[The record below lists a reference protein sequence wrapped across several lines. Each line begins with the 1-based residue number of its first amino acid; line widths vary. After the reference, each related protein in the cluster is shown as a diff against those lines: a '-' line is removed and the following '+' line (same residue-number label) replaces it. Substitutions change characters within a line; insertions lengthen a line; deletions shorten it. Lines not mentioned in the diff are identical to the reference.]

1 MKFIIILIGF
11 LSAANILSAQ
21 WTCVGPFSGRTYSV
35 YYNSD
40 VIYSGLNAFPF
51 GVYYSSDAGSSWNK
65 MGDAIFDAISMLKA
79 GSTFYGA
86 DRTSNRVYRTTNN
99 GVNWDYSILGTGA
112 NTMWQLTSSG
122 AGIFAATRE
131 GIFKSTNAGVN
142 WTNVNAGV
150 SQGFR
155 SIVASGAN
163 LVAAHTT
170 LSAGIDMSTN
180 GGINWTNNNTIS
192 STNMHAS
199 GNNIYASFNQSPYG
213 VLVSTNNGSTWS
225 NYTSGLPAN
234 NFPHD
239 FTVMGSTIYALFNPK
254 QVYKST
260 NNGQTWSLVG
270 DITTGAITPQRITSD
285 GTNLYTCFSS
295 TALTGGI
302 YKSSNNGLNWSQVG
316 LNLFDATALGT
327 NGSSVYYTSNGTFAR
342 SDDDGATWTQT
353 ANNNIGNGT
362 QIVLDNNVIYVVGQ
376 GLFGRSTD
384 NGNTFT
390 NVLNSSTADF
400 LKVSAA
406 NMIVITGNEMWRS
419 TNGGTGWAPIP
430 GTSGRQMRSLGY
442 INGNI
447 IAGSATIFD
456 SSLYST
462 NGGVN
467 WIPMADTGFAGV
479 SDIVT
484 VGNDMYAASSFGI
497 QKSTNNGITWEY
509 IANLPATNVDKLVY
523 HNGFFI
529 AATNA
534 GIYISTNGVSWT
546 AYNTG
551 FPASSSINDFTIK
564 GSYMYAAI
572 FNGSIW
578 KRDIS
583 TMSGIQPVSSH
594 IPAKITLFQ
603 NYPNPFNPMTKI
615 KFDIPSSAASSLVSL
630 KIYNILGEEIEELVN
645 EELKAGTYEVTWNGA
660 NHSSGIYFYKLRAG
674 NFSETRKL
682 VLTK

>member
-1 MKFIIILIGF
+1 MKLIIILIGF
-11 LSAANILSAQ
+11 LTIGNTLSAQ
-21 WTCVGPFSGRTYSV
+21 WTCVGPFAGRTYSV
-35 YYNSD
+35 YHNSG

-51 GVYYSSDAGSSWNK
+51 GVFYSTDAGSSWNK

-79 GSTFYGA
+79 GNTFYGA
-86 DRTSNRVYRTTNN
+86 DRTSNRIYRTTNN
-99 GVNWDYSILGTGA
+99 GVNWDYAVLGTGS
-112 NTMWQLTSSG
+112 NTMWQLTVLG
-122 AGIFAATRE
+122 TDIFAATKE

-142 WTNVNAGV
+142 WTNVNPGV

-170 LSAGIDMSTN
+170 LSSGIDMSTN
-180 GGINWTNNNTIS
+180 GGANWTNNNTIS

-199 GNNIYASFNQSPYG
+199 GNNIYAAFNREPYG

-239 FTVMGSTIYALFNPK
+239 FTIMGSTIYALLSPK

-260 NNGQTWSLVG
+260 NNGQSWTFVG
-270 DITTGAITPQRITSD
+270 DVGSVTITPQRITSD

-295 TALTGGI
+295 STLTGGV
-302 YKSSNNGLNWSQVG
+302 YKSTNGGVNWSQVG
-316 LNLFDATALGT
+316 LNLFNATALGSSS
-327 NGSSVYYTSNGTFAR
+327 SSVYYTSGGTFAR
-342 SDDDGATWTQT
+342 SDNEGATWTET
-353 ANNNIGNGT
+353 ANSNIGLGT
-362 QIVLDNNVIYVVGQ
+362 QIVFDNNIIYVVGQ
-376 GLFGRSTD
+376 TLFGRSTD

-400 LKVSAA
+400 LKVSPT
-406 NMIVITGNEMWRS
+406 NMLVVTSNQLWRS
-419 TNGGTGWAPIP
+419 TNGGSGWAPIA
-430 GTSGRQMRSLGY
+430 GTSGRLMRSLGY

-447 IAGSATIFD
+447 IAGSSTIFD

-462 NGGVN
+462 NGGTN
-467 WIPMADTGFAGV
+467 WIPLADTGFAGV

-484 VGNDMYAASSFGI
+484 VGNDIYAASHFGI

-509 IANLPATNVDKLVY
+509 IANLPATNVDRLVY
-523 HNGFFI
+523 NNGFFI

-534 GIYISTNGVSWT
+534 GIYISTNAVNWT

-551 FPASSSINDFTIK
+551 FPASKSINDFTIK
-564 GSYMYAAI
+564 GNYMYAAL

-583 TMSGIQPVSSH
+583 TMSGIQPNSNE
-594 IPAKITLFQ
+594 IPAKFTLFQ

-615 KFDIPSSAASSLVSL
+615 KFDIPSSSASSIVSL

-645 EELKAGTYEVTWNGA
+645 EELKAGTYEVTWNGT

-674 NFSETRKL
+674 SHSETKKL